1 MKERKKEGKN
11 EGKKKKK
18 ERKKEREKANERPA
32 KPISGRSQGGH
43 PGTQCCRVRAARPH
57 PVPSGGAA
65 HRIPPHR
72 QPGEKS
78 PEPRVPYFE
87 EFCALSGLL
96 KFRFD
101 VLLPLSSFPG
111 ERNRRCVSTPYPQS
125 PLPPA
130 GPQTRTAISHRFH
143 TDFTPISHPFHTHFP
158 GVAPLRCCPAAPRKL
173 RARSAPPLPAVGPA
187 FARPAP

>member
-32 KPISGRSQGGH
+32 KPISGRSQGGL
-43 PGTQCCRVRAARPH
+43 PGTQRCRVRAARPH
-57 PVPSGGAA
+57 PVPSRGAA

-72 QPGEKS
+72 QPGEKN

-87 EFCALSGLL
+87 EFCALSGGL

-111 ERNRRCVSTPYPQS
+111 ERNRRCVSTPYPQP
-125 PLPPA
+125 PLPPGRA
-130 GPQTRTAISHRFH
+130 TNENCHFTPISHRFH
-143 TDFTPISHPFHTHFP
+143 THFTPISP
-158 GVAPLRCCPAAPRKL
+158 GLPLRCCPAAPRKL